1 MMSNAKETMGERGC
15 GGDIVYGLHHT
26 VQYPDHVIQTS
37 LISQHNPSGRPH
49 TRVPHADV
57 KRNLGENTATCSEQ
71 APILSA
77 SPQHSLHNHH
87 KCIHLHP
94 YRKVFSF
101 VLGFLLVY
109 LLPCCASHNASSAIA
124 TSRNCIVSQLPPHCR
139 YDTWSRIQLTVLPY
153 YIYYMTVCGR
163 DNAWTP
169 SQGFGKL

>member
-1 MMSNAKETMGERGC
+1 MRSEHIVPTSLTAQHNTRHKGC
-15 GGDIVYGLHHT
+15 QSLRS
-26 VQYPDHVIQTS
+26 DHVVPTS
-37 LISQHNPSGRPH
+37 LIAQHNPAGRPH
-49 TRVPHADV
+49 TRLPPTAV
-57 KRNLGENTATCSEQ
+57 KRNLGEKTATCSEQ